1 MQSSTPILETTS
13 VSESYDD
20 VILQDVNLKV
30 SEGEFVAIV
39 GFSGSGKTT
48 LISLLAGLTKA
59 DTGGV
64 LFRGREV
71 TEPGPERGV
80 VFQSYSLMPWLSVV
94 DNIALAVDQVAR
106 KSTKQERKER
116 VDRYIA
122 MVGLSH
128 ARDRKPAEL
137 SGGMR
142 QRVAVARALAMQ
154 PDVLLL
160 DEPLSALDALTRAR
174 LQDEL
179 ADISQR
185 EKRTII
191 LITNDV
197 DEALLLADRV
207 IALTPAPAATLGEE
221 FVVDL
226 PHPRERAAMN
236 HNDRFIEQRAAIT
249 RHLLALSEARGSQ
262 DDTDRPAPNVVPISR
277 NKALPKAVVDAS
289 KSSLQTRYLDF
300 SDLTKVYPTP
310 QGDLAVVKGFDLKMD
325 KGEFVTLIGHSGCG
339 KSTVL
344 SMAAGLNPIS
354 SGSVVLDGLH
364 VIGAGPERAV
374 VFQSPSLMPWLTA
387 YENVMLGV
395 SQVYPN
401 ASAAERRDVAE
412 YYLMRVG
419 LGDSMQRMAE
429 DLSNGMQQ
437 RVGIARAFAL
447 SPKLL
452 LLDEPFGMLDSLTR
466 WELQDVLMDVWTRTQ
481 VTTVCVTH
489 DVDEAIL
496 LADRVVMMSNG
507 PEARVG
513 NIMEVDL
520 PRPRSREELMAHH
533 DYYAYREELL
543 EFLEAYEGGANPS
556 QEVLDGIAKR
566 RLQRT
571 AQPQTSSIGDQ
582 SLHSHQQSLRSDRLD
597 AQTLAAIKSTGDI
610 IIPTLTKKP
619 AGTTETTSSATD
631 TTRAAS

>member
-1 MQSSTPILETTS
+1 MSALPVIEMSGVSLSYGADTPDTPGVLE
-13 VSESYDD
+13 
-20 VILQDVNLKV
+20 DVNLKV
-30 SEGEFVAIV
+30 NEGEFVAVV
-39 GFSGSGKTT
+39 GFSGAGKTT
-48 LISLLAGLTKA
+48 LISLLAGLLKP

-64 LFRGREV
+64 IFRGKEV
-71 TEPGPERGV
+71 TGPGAERGV
-80 VFQSYSLMPWLSVV
+80 VFQSYSLMPWLSVYGNV
-94 DNIALAVDQVAR
+94 ALAVDQVAR
-106 KSTKQERKER
+106 KESRKVRKER
-116 VDRYIA
+116 TEHYIN

-128 ARDRKPAEL
+128 AVDRKPAEL

-142 QRVAVARALAMQ
+142 QRVAVARALAMR

-160 DEPLSALDALTRAR
+160 DEPLSALDALTRTR

-179 ADISQR
+179 ADISR
-185 EKRTII
+185 KEKKTII

-207 IALTPAPAATLGEE
+207 IALTPAPLATLGKE
-221 FVVDL
+221 FKVDL
-226 PHPRERAAMN
+226 PHPRDRAAMN
-236 HNDRFIEQRAAIT
+236 HNDLFIETRAAIVH
-249 RHLLALSEARGSQ
+249 HLLELGSANDSQ
-262 DDTDRPAPNVVPISR
+262 SGIERVAPTVVPIKRKS
-277 NKALPKAVVDAS
+277 AVPKAIAEAA
-289 KSSLQTRYLDF
+289 KSSKQSHYLDF
-300 SDLTKVYPTP
+300 SDLSKVYPTP
-310 QGDLAVVKGFDLKMD
+310 QGDLTVVKGFDLKMD

-354 SGSVVLDGLH
+354 SGSVVLDGTH

-374 VFQSPSLMPWLTA
+374 VFQSPSLMPWLSA
-387 YENVMLGV
+387 YDNVMLGV
-395 SQVYPN
+395 AQVYPK
-401 ASAAERRDVAE
+401 ASATERKEVVE
-412 YYLMRVG
+412 YYLSRVG
-419 LGDSMQRMAE
+419 LADSMGRLAQ

-466 WELQDVLMDVWTRTQ
+466 WELQDVLMDVWAKTQ

-513 NIMEVDL
+513 NIMNVDL
-520 PRPRSREELMAHH
+520 PRPRSRKELMEHR

-556 QEVLDGIAKR
+556 DDVLEAIRQKR
-566 RLQRT
+566 LERSTDAAPQAQRIKI
-571 AQPQTSSIGDQ
+571 TS
-582 SLHSHQQSLRSDRLD
+582 
-597 AQTLAAIKSTGDI
+597 
-610 IIPTLTKKP
+610 
-619 AGTTETTSSATD
+619 
-631 TTRAAS
+631 